1 MDFKMIIYGEITADG
16 YLIEMSYT
24 KPEHRKPREGS
35 IIVQLAAMP
44 SPELIGKPVK
54 YDRFKKM
61 AYLKEGD

>member
-1 MDFKMIIYGEITADG
+1 MENYWGKRINEQTR

-54 YDRFKKM
+54 YDRFKKL
-61 AYLKEGD
+61 AYLKEDTE